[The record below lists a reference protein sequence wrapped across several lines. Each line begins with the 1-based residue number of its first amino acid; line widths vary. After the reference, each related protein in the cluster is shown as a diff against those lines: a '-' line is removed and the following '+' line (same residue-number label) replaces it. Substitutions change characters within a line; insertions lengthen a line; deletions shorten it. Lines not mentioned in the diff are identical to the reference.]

1 MTFEQLQK
9 INAGLKTTPIKGK
22 AYVEVNERIKA
33 FRMLYPN
40 GSIETEIIKDED
52 GVCTIKA
59 TVKDEEGRVL
69 ASDHA
74 QEKEGSTFINKTSYI
89 ENCSTSATGRALG
102 LLGIGIETSVASY
115 DEVQNAINNQDK
127 ISSNDVKAL
136 KDLAKNKNVEMAIIC
151 REYGVETPEDLNVKQ
166 WLDAVGRLRK

>member
-9 INAGLKTTPIKGK
+9 ANETVKKTDIKGK

>member
-1 MTFEQLQK
+1 MTFEQLQ
-9 INAGLKTTPIKGK
+9 INAGLKTTDIKGK

-52 GVCTIKA
+52 GACTIKA

-102 LLGIGIETSVASY
+102 LLGIGIDTCVASY
-115 DEVQNAINNQDK
+115 EEVQNAINNQDK

-136 KDLAKNKNVEMAIIC
+136 KDLAKIKTIEMAVIC
-151 REYGVETPEDLNVKQ
+151 RKYGVETPEDLNVKQ